1 MSALIVNKI
10 QKKEEIILA
19 ALEVFAEKGLSNS
32 TIKEIADKA
41 GIGKGT
47 IYEYFKD
54 KNEIIH
60 SSFFY
65 FQKLFEFDMEN
76 ILLSEENGASKLKS
90 LMISILS
97 IIKSENKDYLDL
109 MFDFWA
115 EGIKGHEK
123 GVMLAEMNKFYKSY
137 RKLFEDVLREG
148 IEDGSIRKDIDPFE
162 TSSIIIG
169 TMDGIMVQWIL
180 DKKIINL
187 KKIEKNLINLILNG
201 TGISLINKGEH
212 K

>member
-1 MSALIVNKI
+1 MSALIVNKTK
-10 QKKEEIILA
+10 KKEDIILA
-19 ALEVFAEKGLSNS
+19 ALKVFEEKGLSNS
-32 TIKEIADKA
+32 TIKEIAETA

-60 SSFFY
+60 NSFFY
-65 FQKLFEFDMEN
+65 FQKFFEMDMGK
-76 ILLSEENGASKLKS
+76 ILLSNEKGSSKLKN
-90 LMISILS
+90 LIRSIMSVLR
-97 IIKSENKDYLDL
+97 SENNDYLDL

-123 GVMLAEMNKFYKSY
+123 GVMLTEMNKFYRSY

-148 IEDGSIRKDIDPFE
+148 IKDGSIRKNIDPFE

-169 TMDGIMVQWIL
+169 TLDGVMVQWIL
-180 DKKIINL
+180 DKEVIDL

-201 TGISLINKGEH
+201 AGVSLIKKEES

>member
-1 MSALIVNKI
+1 MSALIVNKTK
-10 QKKEEIILA
+10 KKEDIILA
-19 ALEVFAEKGLSNS
+19 ALKVFAEKGLSNS
-32 TIKEIADKA
+32 TIKEIADRA

-65 FQKLFEFDMEN
+65 FQKFFEVDMEN
-76 ILLSEENGASKLKS
+76 ILLSKENGASKLKN
-90 LMISILS
+90 LMKSIMS
-97 IIKSENKDYLDL
+97 ITKSDNKEYLDL

-123 GVMLAEMNKFYKSY
+123 GVMLTEMNKFYKSY
-137 RKLFEDVLREG
+137 RKLFEDVLSEG

-169 TMDGIMVQWIL
+169 TLDGVMVQWIL
-180 DKKIINL
+180 DKKVIDL

-201 TGISLINKGEH
+201 AGSQFNKQGGF
-212 K
+212 

>member
-1 MSALIVNKI
+1 MSALIVNKTK
-10 QKKEEIILA
+10 KKEEIILA
-19 ALEVFAEKGLSNS
+19 ALKVFSEKGLSNS
-32 TIKEIADKA
+32 TIKEIAERA

-47 IYEYFKD
+47 IYEYFTD
-54 KNEIIH
+54 KSEIIH
-60 SSFFY
+60 SAFFY
-65 FQKLFEFDMEN
+65 FQKFFEVDMGI
-76 ILLSEENGASKLKS
+76 ILLSKENGAIKLRN
-90 LMISILS
+90 LMRSILS
-97 IIKSENKDYLDL
+97 IIKSENNNYLDL

-148 IEDGSIRKDIDPFE
+148 IKDGSIRKDIDPFE

-169 TMDGIMVQWIL
+169 TLDGVMVQWIL
-180 DKKIINL
+180 DKKVIDL
-187 KKIEKNLINLILNG
+187 KNIEKNLLNLILKGVGVN
-201 TGISLINKGEH
+201 LINKGES

>member
-1 MSALIVNKI
+1 MSALIIDKVK
-10 QKKEEIILA
+10 KKEDIILA
-19 ALEVFAEKGLSNS
+19 ALKVFAQKGLSNA
-32 TIKEIADKA
+32 TIKEIADMA

-60 SSFFY
+60 RSFFY
-65 FQKLFEFDMEN
+65 FQKLFEVDMET
-76 ILLSEENGASKLKS
+76 ILLSDENGASKLKN
-90 LMISILS
+90 LTGSIMG
-97 IIKSENKDYLDL
+97 IIKNENNDYLDL

-123 GVMLAEMNKFYKSY
+123 GLMLNEMNKFYKSY

-148 IEDGSIRKDIDPFE
+148 IIDGSIRKDIDPFE

-169 TMDGIMVQWIL
+169 TMDGVMVQWIL
-180 DKKIINL
+180 DKKDIDL
-187 KKIEKNLINLILNG
+187 QKIEKNLINLILKG
-201 TGISLINKGEH
+201 VGVSLLDKEDS